1 MLFPSW
7 LLKTLGK
14 QIPEK
19 STEGADPNPS
29 VNPPAQLHL
38 LYFPLCFKVLILSHT
53 EWLQIFPLTNH
64 FVIPFPS
71 ITLNVPP
78 KFCP

>member
-29 VNPPAQLHL
+29 VNATSPATFVILSSLLQSPHFKPHRMVANHSINKSFCHL
-38 LYFPLCFKVLILSHT
+38 L
-53 EWLQIFPLTNH
+53 
-64 FVIPFPS
+64 S
-71 ITLNVPP
+71 IYHAKYPA
-78 KFCP
+78 